1 MHSTAA
7 TSMDDACDELTRYTS
22 KYDGRSSTCSYD
34 TKYDVPAVCLSNA
47 LLQNDRALLFLLTHS
62 PSQSPLWYLFYCVI
76 VYYVSLR
83 TTPWTWRLGLG
94 ALVMH
99 ASCRQWLGR
108 KQLNRPAPAN

>member
-47 LLQNDRALLFLLTHS
+47 LLQNDRALLFYSLTL
-62 PSQSPLWYLFYCVI
+62 P
-76 VYYVSLR
+76 VSLPCGIYS
-83 TTPWTWRLGLG
+83 T
-94 ALVMH
+94 V
-99 ASCRQWLGR
+99 
-108 KQLNRPAPAN
+108 